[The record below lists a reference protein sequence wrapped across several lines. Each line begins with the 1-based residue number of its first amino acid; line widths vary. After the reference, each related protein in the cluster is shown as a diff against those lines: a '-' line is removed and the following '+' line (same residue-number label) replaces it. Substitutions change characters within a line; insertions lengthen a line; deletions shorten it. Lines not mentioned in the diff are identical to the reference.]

1 MRRVGSSLAALLL
14 SLLMVSTSV
23 AASACDLSCWLNQA
37 HSDCHTEAK
46 DGAAMSM
53 SSDMN
58 MRSGEREHVAGPQIG
73 ADSTSDST
81 PMPSDMDM
89 GPDNSEN
96 MAGADTNLNARP
108 GRPMAMPAQ
117 LEGVTETSVRAAKGE
132 TGARAMLNHSG
143 TLSPCMHEPCSQT
156 SMSVSPPTGDHS
168 QTSSLHLVP
177 TAISSPFNIWT
188 TFHWIRPGTPPP
200 KILAVDHLTT
210 TLRI

>member
-46 DGAAMSM
+46 DGATMSM

-58 MRSGEREHVAGPQIG
+58 MRSGESEHVAGPQMG
-73 ADSTSDST
+73 ADSTNDST
-81 PMPSDMDM
+81 SMPSDMEM
-89 GPDNSEN
+89 GPDNNEN
-96 MAGADTNLNARP
+96 MVGADTNLDARP
-108 GRPMAMPAQ
+108 GHSMAMSPRP
-117 LEGVTETSVRAAKGE
+117 EGVTEILVRATKAE
-132 TGARAMLNHSG
+132 MGATAMLNHSG

-168 QTSSLHLVP
+168 QPSSLHWMP
-177 TAISSPFNIWT
+177 TGISSPFNIWT
-188 TFHWIRPGTPPP
+188 TFHWISPGTPPP